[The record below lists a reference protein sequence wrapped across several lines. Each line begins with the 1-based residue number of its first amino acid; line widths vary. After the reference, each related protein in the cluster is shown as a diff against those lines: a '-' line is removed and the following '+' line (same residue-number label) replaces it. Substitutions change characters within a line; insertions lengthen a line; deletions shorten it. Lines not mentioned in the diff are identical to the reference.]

1 MYAFSLNFIE
11 RRCCCCCSCWIWLRY
26 TQSHRISY
34 NCVLESLHLSFG
46 HIQLSDKWLHK
57 VFMHYAVCKR
67 PLDSC
72 SRCWDFLLHYL
83 YWFRY
88 TYFMKSV
95 FFSSF
100 SLYYPSYVDAYYMRL
115 HQPECKGAAEYEMK
129 ANVRWKPNNHW
140 IVDDGLHDQ
149 AWKANILFATTTAT
163 TMHQNVHNFA
173 AIRFILELIHWEMKL
188 LNAIYC

>member
-1 MYAFSLNFIE
+1 M
-11 RRCCCCCSCWIWLRY
+11 
-26 TQSHRISY
+26 
-34 NCVLESLHLSFG
+34 LESLHLSFG
-46 HIQLSDKWLHK
+46 HIQLFDKWLHK
-57 VFMHYAVCKR
+57 VFMHYAVCKL

-95 FFSSF
+95 FFL
-100 SLYYPSYVDAYYMRL
+100 SLSTICRCIYFKRL
-115 HQPECKGAAEYEMK
+115 HQPECKGCKGVAEYEMK

-149 AWKANILFATTTAT
+149 AWKANILFAITTTT
-163 TMHQNVHNFA
+163 IQQNVHNFA
-173 AIRFILELIHWEMKL
+173 AIRFILELMHWEMKF
-188 LNAIYC
+188 LNAIYR